1 MRSAAC
7 FLALGLGA
15 ALVGAACCIPVVV
28 VQAEAP
34 SPGLDTAPP
43 SFFQHYLMLP
53 IVARALP
60 LDAQS
65 PGAEGTGGI
74 PGTGAWPARL
84 ILLAAFASIC
94 LVAAGWR
101 RAALAAAAALG
112 VSVVWLFLESG
123 AASGGAPSLAGGP
136 AGWTAY
142 PPLSAAAEP
151 QSGWSFEGPGSV
163 WVALA
168 AATVLFAAAAWL
180 REEDGRRR
188 QGAAAPRED

>member
-1 MRSAAC
+1 MRNAAC
-7 FLALGLGA
+7 FLALGFGA
-15 ALVGAACCIPVVV
+15 ALVGAACCIPAVVV
-28 VQAEAP
+28 EARA
-34 SPGLDTAPP
+34 SAPGLNAAPP
-43 SFFQHYLMLP
+43 VFFQHYLMLP
-53 IVARALP
+53 IVARALSW
-60 LDAQS
+60 DAQS
-65 PGAEGTGGI
+65 PGAEGAGGI
-74 PGTGAWPARL
+74 PGTGVWPARL

-101 RAALAAAAALG
+101 RAALVAAAALG
-112 VSVVWLFLESG
+112 VSAAWLFLESG
-123 AASGGAPSLAGGP
+123 AARGGLEGGP

-168 AATVLFAAAAWL
+168 AGTVLLAAAAWL
-180 REEDGRRR
+180 RKEEGRRR